1 MNKVNETKSKI
12 EEFMAKQGKT
22 LKPAK
27 QPIVPKDSKKL
38 TAKERNELIDQMLK
52 DNGYLI

>member
-1 MNKVNETKSKI
+1 MSKL
-12 EEFMAKQGKT
+12 EEFMTKNGKP

-27 QPIVPKDSKKL
+27 QPNVPKDSKKL

-52 DNGYLI
+52 DNGYLV

>member
-1 MNKVNETKSKI
+1 MTAIADFLK
-12 EEFMAKQGKT
+12 KQGKT

-27 QPIVPKDSKKL
+27 ERKDSKKL

-52 DNGYLI
+52 DFGYIK